1 MKTLIQNYMS
11 GFSTE
16 PLYFNQCL
24 LECGLE
30 SHLWSDIFISH
41 YKFLT
46 NDILKYLRQTNR
58 IQLILNITGASKE
71 EVQSIEQV
79 YAQYNIK
86 APFVFSNVYD
96 FTNQHK
102 PSKIRLVNIMPC
114 VDIFLPPVPAPDFKI
129 DTAIISTNNNE
140 LVKQTVKD
148 KEVYHLLSLGAE
160 NEDFDLSVDV
170 RSIMGLYNK
179 YNEIVLV
186 DDVNIVT
193 SQILF
198 ETSLKAQKVSVKV
211 IESQQSALDKILATL
226 FHAGDDLENPGEII
240 RNQIKKKHTCF
251 NRTARLTR
259 FLKNE
264 EASQKLQS
272 ISDKI

>member
-11 GFSTE
+11 GLSTE

-24 LECGLE
+24 VECGLE
-30 SHLWSDIFISH
+30 SQIWSDPNTSAFDIFDSVNPDIFISH

-46 NDILKYLRQTNR
+46 NDILKYLHQTNK
-58 IQLILNITGASKE
+58 IELILNVTGASKE
-71 EVQSIEQV
+71 EIQSIEQV
-79 YAQYNIK
+79 YAQHNIK
-86 APFVFSNVYD
+86 APFVFTNMYD

-102 PSKIRLVNIMPC
+102 PSKIKLVNIMPC

-140 LVKQTVKD
+140 LVKQAVKN

-198 ETSLKAQKVSVKV
+198 ETSFNTGV
-211 IESQQSALDKILATL
+211 IIFLHPVPPSATL
-226 FHAGDDLENPGEII
+226 
-240 RNQIKKKHTCF
+240 
-251 NRTARLTR
+251 
-259 FLKNE
+259 
-264 EASQKLQS
+264 S
-272 ISDKI
+272 IAPQR